1 MCSSLLHGLF
11 LISSWLAICFSSFL
25 FEVIPFTGARTLD
38 GFVEFLEQSLK
49 TPSTVSFL
57 TFLPPN
63 LSDFSTG
70 FLVASWIEIR
80 NWLDPLTNSFKFF
93 LLGGRRGREG
103 CSGQGWII
111 RCVGFESLLGK
122 RVRVCCVAMFSLM
135 YVINEHLKKNDKK
148 IIVCFSLS
156 LIIERG
162 ISLNKALKSFLSLK
176 KISFYMNFFWY
187 TWTVFIFFG

>member
-1 MCSSLLHGLF
+1 
-11 LISSWLAICFSSFL
+11 
-25 FEVIPFTGARTLD
+25 
-38 GFVEFLEQSLK
+38 
-49 TPSTVSFL
+49 
-57 TFLPPN
+57 
-63 LSDFSTG
+63 
-70 FLVASWIEIR
+70 
-80 NWLDPLTNSFKFF
+80 
-93 LLGGRRGREG
+93 
-103 CSGQGWII
+103 
-111 RCVGFESLLGK
+111 
-122 RVRVCCVAMFSLM
+122 M